1 MQFQIV
7 KCGLKKTKQS
17 NRICSECGEGINFG
31 QQSSLRTCYLKRNL
45 NIEKE
50 ILILEEKNSRQT

>member
-7 KCGLKKTKQS
+7 KCGMKKTKQS
-17 NRICSECGEGINFG
+17 KTIYSECGGGINFG
-31 QQSSLRTCYLKRNL
+31 QEATLMTCYLKRNL

-50 ILILEEKNSRQT
+50 IPILEGENSGHL